1 MYSPTGPIPRYLFLL
16 LGIASLLLLSAC
28 GGTDL
33 KTVGVSA
40 LESRV
45 EQELSPTR
53 VRWQGIPASSG
64 GYRNSS
70 IPQDMAD
77 EYEACVFWRDSFQSG
92 AAWGWILVAEDKS
105 TYILELAIDWD
116 DGSETTLIDRW

>member
-1 MYSPTGPIPRYLFLL
+1 MRRLAIVSLVL
-16 LGIASLLLLSAC
+16 AVLLLLSAC

-33 KTVGVSA
+33 KSVGVSA
-40 LESRV
+40 LESRI

-53 VRWQGIPASSG
+53 IRWQGIPASDG

-70 IPQDMAD
+70 IPQGLKDS
-77 EYEACVFWRDSFQSG
+77 YEVCVFWRDSFQNGS
-92 AAWGWILVAEDKS
+92 AWGWVLVASDKS

-116 DGSETTLIDRW
+116 DGSSTTVVDRW